1 MQNIE
6 IKYRIDQPHAL
17 REQLASL
24 PAVKWVFRKQQRDIY
39 FRVPEGRLKIR
50 LETGSQPHL
59 IEYYRPDKT
68 RPRISDYRLEPLAD
82 PEAAIATLTA
92 RQGVLAE
99 VRKTRELFLY
109 KNVRIHLDEVAGLGW
124 FLEFE
129 SVISEDCPREVAQTR
144 LNEIIAILGTY
155 LDQPQSAGYVNLLL
169 QSAGKP
175 Q

>member
-6 IKYRIDQPHAL
+6 IKYKIVRPRAL
-17 REQLASL
+17 RERLANA
-24 PAVKWVFRKQQRDIY
+24 PGVKWVFRKQQRDIY

-50 LETGSQPHL
+50 IETATQPHL

-82 PEAAIATLTA
+82 PEAAIAKLTA
-92 RQGVLAE
+92 RHGILAE
-99 VRKTRELFLY
+99 VRKNRELFLY

-129 SVISEDCPREVAQTR
+129 SVISEDCPREAAQTH
-144 LNEIIAILGTY
+144 LDEIIAILATY

-169 QSAGKP
+169 PTAGKP